1 MHEEIATNQNEVE
14 LFFVEDSFSKFSVT
28 NMAAPMS
35 CALCRTGIKDKK
47 SYRRVES
54 LVSLKIQLQYLNLI
68 SPTSILCCFCF
79 NKINR
84 LHKIDGD
91 LKTKVSKLREEKSVL
106 IGELKALPGFSE
118 SENVTTTPK
127 SKPQKRGINTP
138 TPRSCRQVK
147 RQMTKTPLKSRKVLD
162 YENSVPNSC
171 HHKSTQTKIPDNDFE
186 VKVQLLYFNLYFN
199 FIKQALA
206 LSCIVQAKIII
217 NEN

>member
-28 NMAAPMS
+28 NMAAPIT

-147 RQMTKTPLKSRKVLD
+147 RQMTKTPLSRGKCWTMKTRFLIHAIISQHKPRYQTMILKSRYSYCILI
-162 YENSVPNSC
+162 C
-171 HHKSTQTKIPDNDFE
+171 I
-186 VKVQLLYFNLYFN
+186 LILYN
-199 FIKQALA
+199 KH
-206 LSCIVQAKIII
+206 
-217 NEN
+217 